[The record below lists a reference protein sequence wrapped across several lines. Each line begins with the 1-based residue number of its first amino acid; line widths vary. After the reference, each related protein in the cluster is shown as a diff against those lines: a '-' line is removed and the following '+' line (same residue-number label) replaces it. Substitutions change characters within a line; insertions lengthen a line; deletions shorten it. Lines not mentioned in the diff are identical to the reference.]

1 MPKSTL
7 SLLEQHLEDQKK
19 AKERKEEARQADL
32 SFPSLPFASRR
43 KKKSKS
49 SSKPKD
55 EIRGTSGEG
64 GEGAAGGSRRKTD
77 AERRFEE
84 MQRERVSPRPRLLPP
99 SLRSFRGHLSRKET
113 ES

>member
-1 MPKSTL
+1 MAKLTSPPCFL
-7 SLLEQHLEDQKK
+7 S
-19 AKERKEEARQADL
+19 
-32 SFPSLPFASRR
+32 PRR

-55 EIRGTSGEG
+55 EISGTPEQ
-64 GEGAAGGSRRKTD
+64 GAAGGSRRKTE

-84 MQRERVSPRPRLLPP
+84 MQRERVSPRRFFHFL
-99 SLRSFRGHLSRKET
+99 SFVR